1 MTCAERVINYFRLV
15 VLMAAILA
23 VPITKVPANH
33 PLVAESDKHAG
44 CSDVVPKKGKSSPS
58 CCVISFVV
66 IEPDVLSFSSDL
78 LVHQLKLIG
87 PEEGKGIVPE
97 PLKKPPRAIA

>member
-1 MTCAERVINYFRLV
+1 MTCAERVIIYFRLV
-15 VLMAAILA
+15 VLIAAILA

-44 CSDVVPKKGKSSPS
+44 CSEQVPKQHKSSPS
-58 CCVISFVV
+58 CCVISFAAL
-66 IEPDVLSFSSDL
+66 EPDGLSFSSDL
-78 LVHQLKLIG
+78 LVRQLKLIG

-97 PLKKPPRAIA
+97 PLKKPPRALA